1 MTVSK
6 LFIVQKLNS
15 ISGYLAE
22 LEELLKFSDEE
33 IKNNSGKMHIAER
46 LFQLIVDAS
55 IDINNH
61 FIRELKLKIEE
72 DLQSTFYALSNVK
85 IFSEEFTK
93 KIAPS
98 VGQRNIIVHGYEKL
112 DKNLFMK
119 NLRNG
124 YDNFREYMK
133 YIKEYLDKSEE
144 LNKN

>member
-1 MTVSK
+1 MPVSK
-6 LFIVQKLNS
+6 LFVTQKLNS
-15 ISGYLAE
+15 MFGYLSE
-22 LEELLKFSDEE
+22 LEELLKFSNEE
-33 IKNNSGKMHIAER
+33 IKNDLGKMHIAER

-72 DLQSTFYALSNVK
+72 DLQGTFYGLSNGK

-112 DKNLFMK
+112 DKDLFMK

-124 YDNFREYMK
+124 FNDFHEYMK
-133 YIKEYLDKSEE
+133 YIKEYIDKSEN
-144 LNKN
+144 LKD

>member
-1 MTVSK
+1 MSVSK
-6 LFIVQKLNS
+6 LFITQKLNS
-15 ISGYLAE
+15 ISGYLSE

-33 IKNNSGKMHIAER
+33 IKNDLGKMHIAER
-46 LFQLIVDAS
+46 LFQLIADTA

-61 FIRELKLKIEE
+61 FIRQLKLKIEE
-72 DLQSTFYALSNVK
+72 DLQSTFYALSNIK

-93 KIAPS
+93 KIAPA

-124 YDNFREYMK
+124 YNDFHEYMK
-133 YIKEYLDKSEE
+133 YIKDYLDKSED
-144 LNKN
+144 LKD